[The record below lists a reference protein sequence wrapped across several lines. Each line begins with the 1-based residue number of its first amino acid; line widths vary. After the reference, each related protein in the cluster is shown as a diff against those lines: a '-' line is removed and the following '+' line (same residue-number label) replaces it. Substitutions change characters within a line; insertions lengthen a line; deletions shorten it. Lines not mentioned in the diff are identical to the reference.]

1 MAESSDSGT
10 QDEPIMYSQK
20 SYPVNSLDNASWD
33 VNSEIQNQG
42 YFDFSSKHRLK
53 HSFDLP
59 PGRGHLMNG
68 LKNQIPDTIQSSCD
82 KSYHKVDSISV
93 PIFNNDSAH
102 SLINSTSESLDQETS
117 RNLSRGRNRR
127 KPKHSLSKT
136 ELYEENVDD
145 NFSNN
150 TKPSYE
156 MGDQGQSS
164 LSDENDSNFH
174 IRRSMQRIRPEY
186 VQVPADPSYIKPEF
200 AQSFPDSSSKSR
212 VYDQVPQQSNFTEPT
227 CEQVPPDASSLLGNE
242 IEAESQKNQFEC
254 KECHITLS
262 DFDLY
267 TDHLM
272 SHHTSHE
279 NSGINSQN
287 MGIYNEDM
295 LNSIAEMIKART
307 GGNEVNQGQSDSCS
321 MSGVSEGGLEIDLS
335 PNLEDRQM
343 GEGMKTEVNTE
354 EGMEIKNFEGKVKGK
369 RGRKKK
375 TEQSSPDTNS
385 IKCPVCSKG
394 FKTRNNLKTHL
405 CKFHS
410 EKTDV
415 LRSFFAFGEKL
426 REKSVCNLCGK
437 CFISK
442 TALQRHVES
451 RHPGETIAKFSE
463 CPEEFKNN
471 KLLFDHVSKHH
482 ENGSIHNHKP
492 DTSEELSHVI
502 GTKEILDKNENHQ
515 TSLKANVLNQAATNR
530 NLLLCDEATLVQ
542 EIQKAIADPRTR
554 NTHQNH
560 EIDANHSSNVSSE
573 QEEMELVGTEPQ
585 TSHYF
590 QREIDLPTEE
600 SEKTKDIYC
609 SVCLLFFE
617 SVEKLMLHYVTS
629 SECLNSKECP
639 VCGKVINSSLK
650 EHLKSHSD
658 DRPYQCEICK
668 ASFKRNH
675 QMKLHKQTVHS
686 DLRLYHCELCEKSFK
701 RRDKLTCHYR
711 THSDEHPFM
720 CTECGSVFKWKHH
733 LKRHRDNVHA
743 DKASQIKARRF
754 PCSVC
759 GNCFKWRHHLKR
771 HLRNVHR
778 LFDGLW
784 DGEDT
789 KMSLD
794 SENSLA
800 VPKSSLPVVGS
811 EELSKVDGN
820 S

>member
-33 VNSEIQNQG
+33 VNNEIQNQG
-42 YFDFSSKHRLK
+42 YFEFSSKHRLK
-53 HSFDLP
+53 HSFELP

-93 PIFNNDSAH
+93 PIYNNDSAH

-150 TKPSYE
+150 TKHSCE

-164 LSDENDSNFH
+164 LSDEKDSNFH

-242 IEAESQKNQFEC
+242 IEAEGQKNQFEC
-254 KECHITLS
+254 KECRITLS

-279 NSGINSQN
+279 NSGINAQN
-287 MGIYNEDM
+287 MRIYNEDM

-410 EKTDV
+410 EKRDV
-415 LRSFFAFGEKL
+415 LQSFFAFGEKL
-426 REKSVCNLCGK
+426 REKSVCDLCGK

-451 RHPGETIAKFSE
+451 RHPAETIAKCNE
-463 CPEEFKNN
+463 CPEVFANN
-471 KLLFDHVSKHH
+471 ETLYEHMSKHH
-482 ENGSIHNHKP
+482 GNGSIHNLKP

-617 SVEKLMLHYVTS
+617 SVEKLMLHFVTS

-650 EHLKSHSD
+650 EHLKSHSG
-658 DRPYQCEICK
+658 
-668 ASFKRNH
+668 
-675 QMKLHKQTVHS
+675 M
-686 DLRLYHCELCEKSFK
+686 
-701 RRDKLTCHYR
+701 
-711 THSDEHPFM
+711 
-720 CTECGSVFKWKHH
+720 
-733 LKRHRDNVHA
+733 
-743 DKASQIKARRF
+743 
-754 PCSVC
+754 
-759 GNCFKWRHHLKR
+759 
-771 HLRNVHR
+771 
-778 LFDGLW
+778 
-784 DGEDT
+784 
-789 KMSLD
+789 
-794 SENSLA
+794 
-800 VPKSSLPVVGS
+800 
-811 EELSKVDGN
+811 
-820 S
+820 

>member
-1 MAESSDSGT
+1 M
-10 QDEPIMYSQK
+10 
-20 SYPVNSLDNASWD
+20 
-33 VNSEIQNQG
+33 
-42 YFDFSSKHRLK
+42 
-53 HSFDLP
+53 
-59 PGRGHLMNG
+59 
-68 LKNQIPDTIQSSCD
+68 
-82 KSYHKVDSISV
+82 
-93 PIFNNDSAH
+93 
-102 SLINSTSESLDQETS
+102 
-117 RNLSRGRNRR
+117 
-127 KPKHSLSKT
+127 
-136 ELYEENVDD
+136 
-145 NFSNN
+145 
-150 TKPSYE
+150 
-156 MGDQGQSS
+156 
-164 LSDENDSNFH
+164 
-174 IRRSMQRIRPEY
+174 
-186 VQVPADPSYIKPEF
+186 
-200 AQSFPDSSSKSR
+200 
-212 VYDQVPQQSNFTEPT
+212 
-227 CEQVPPDASSLLGNE
+227 
-242 IEAESQKNQFEC
+242 
-254 KECHITLS
+254 
-262 DFDLY
+262 
-267 TDHLM
+267 
-272 SHHTSHE
+272 
-279 NSGINSQN
+279 
-287 MGIYNEDM
+287 
-295 LNSIAEMIKART
+295 
-307 GGNEVNQGQSDSCS
+307 
-321 MSGVSEGGLEIDLS
+321 
-335 PNLEDRQM
+335 
-343 GEGMKTEVNTE
+343 
-354 EGMEIKNFEGKVKGK
+354 
-369 RGRKKK
+369 
-375 TEQSSPDTNS
+375 
-385 IKCPVCSKG
+385 
-394 FKTRNNLKTHL
+394 
-405 CKFHS
+405 
-410 EKTDV
+410 
-415 LRSFFAFGEKL
+415 
-426 REKSVCNLCGK
+426 
-437 CFISK
+437 
-442 TALQRHVES
+442 
-451 RHPGETIAKFSE
+451 
-463 CPEEFKNN
+463 
-471 KLLFDHVSKHH
+471 SKHH
-482 ENGSIHNHKP
+482 GNGSIHNLKP

-800 VPKSSLPVVGS
+800 VPKNQLVGSFTTVKSSSTHGAHWASYAVDGDFNQGVDRCFHSGVNETIKEAWLQIDLGRVFSVSSVKLWFRSDEDFGSSWIKKSRLPGFSIRLSNDTTVPTPLSSCYTSLQSNDMPTVIERACEKTTRYVWIYQDHISPGDECPILEICEVQVFGCETGYYGDHCRHKCDHCMNKANCGIKDGRCDESGCATSGYQPPLCTACLNDTYGNDCEYTCGHCYNHAVCDRNNITCSNGCGKDYSGSDCKQLGSSWIKKSRLPGFSIRVSNDTTVPTSHSSCYTSLPS
-811 EELSKVDGN
+811 ENMSTVIERDCEKTAKYVWIYQDHISPGDVCPILEICEVQVFGCETGYYGDHCRHKCDHCMNKANCGVKDGRCDELGCATSGYQPPLCRGGCEIGYYGDHCRHKCDHCMNKAHCGIKDGRCDGLGCSTYKYEPPLCTEDPVIPGLVLAFIN
-820 S
+820 LSANCHNKCLIFRFFTKSAYTFRS

>member
-10 QDEPIMYSQK
+10 QDDPIMYSQK
-20 SYPVNSLDNASWD
+20 SYPNSLDNASWD
-33 VNSEIQNQG
+33 VNSEIQNQD
-42 YFDFSSKHRLK
+42 YFDFSSKDRLK

-68 LKNQIPDTIQSSCD
+68 LKNQIPDTTQSSCD
-82 KSYHKVDSISV
+82 KSYRKDSISV
-93 PIFNNDSAH
+93 PIYNNDSAH

-117 RNLSRGRNRR
+117 RNLSKGRNRR

-156 MGDQGQSS
+156 IGDQGQSRF
-164 LSDENDSNFH
+164 SDENDSNFH

-254 KECHITLS
+254 KECRITLS

-279 NSGINSQN
+279 DSGINAQN

-295 LNSIAEMIKART
+295 LNSIAEMIKSRT
-307 GGNEVNQGQSDSCS
+307 GGSDVNQGQSDSCS

-335 PNLEDRQM
+335 PHMEDRQM
-343 GEGMKTEVNTE
+343 GEGMKTEVNKE
-354 EGMEIKNFEGKVKGK
+354 GGMEIKNIEGKVKGK

-410 EKTDV
+410 EKRDV
-415 LRSFFAFGEKL
+415 LQSFFAFGEKL
-426 REKSVCNLCGK
+426 IEKSVCDLCGK

-451 RHPGETIAKFSE
+451 RHPAETIAKCNE
-463 CPEEFKNN
+463 YPEVFANN
-471 KLLFDHVSKHH
+471 ETLYEHMSKHH
-482 ENGSIHNHKP
+482 GNGSIHNHKP

-590 QREIDLPTEE
+590 QREIDLPTDE

-650 EHLKSHSD
+650 EHLKSHSG
-658 DRPYQCEICK
+658 
-668 ASFKRNH
+668 
-675 QMKLHKQTVHS
+675 M
-686 DLRLYHCELCEKSFK
+686 
-701 RRDKLTCHYR
+701 
-711 THSDEHPFM
+711 
-720 CTECGSVFKWKHH
+720 
-733 LKRHRDNVHA
+733 
-743 DKASQIKARRF
+743 
-754 PCSVC
+754 
-759 GNCFKWRHHLKR
+759 
-771 HLRNVHR
+771 
-778 LFDGLW
+778 
-784 DGEDT
+784 
-789 KMSLD
+789 
-794 SENSLA
+794 
-800 VPKSSLPVVGS
+800 
-811 EELSKVDGN
+811 
-820 S
+820 